1 MCTISV
7 EAMMGDNLLKISK
20 KIAYFDKISIVSG
33 EKMCYIMFSL
43 VD

>member
-1 MCTISV
+1 
-7 EAMMGDNLLKISK
+7 MMFIVLETEYGKSMKLSK